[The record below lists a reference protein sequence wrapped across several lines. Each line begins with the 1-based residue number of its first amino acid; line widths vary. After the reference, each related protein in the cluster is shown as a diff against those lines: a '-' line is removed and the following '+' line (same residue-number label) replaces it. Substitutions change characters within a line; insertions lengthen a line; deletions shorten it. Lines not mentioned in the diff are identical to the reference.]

1 MARPSSPNLKVL
13 DFELGLSQNLP
24 NICRGQTL
32 SSEPLKDSKLMMFLL
47 EDSSGKGELHL
58 RFFLGVQFS
67 WFMPSGN
74 KLSKTSLSDIFLH
87 REINCPKRPFRTY
100 FLEQGRGVQGPLHE
114 VCNGRELDAEVREQ
128 RR

>member
-24 NICRGQTL
+24 NICWGQTL

-67 WFMPSGN
+67 WFMPSG
-74 KLSKTSLSDIFLH
+74 S
-87 REINCPKRPFRTY
+87 
-100 FLEQGRGVQGPLHE
+100 RGVQGPVHE
-114 VCNGRELDAEVREQ
+114 RRGRETFDHGSLNFEFKTFGNSKLVLLLLGVMGFRPHGSLL
-128 RR
+128 